1 MMQSEY
7 TLTEVHSPKDSSVVS
22 IINLKTW
29 ARRNLPKDHPLRAI
43 IEVEN
48 DELSASDF
56 IAQIDRYLKLA
67 EVD

>member
-1 MMQSEY
+1 MQREY
-7 TLTEVHSPKDSSVVS
+7 ALTEAYPTTASSVVS

-48 DELSASDF
+48 DELSSQDF
-56 IAQIDRYLKLA
+56 RFLIPRLLRLA